1 MAALDAQREAELTA
15 AKEREEAW
23 RIADE
28 ERFKAEAAKRRED
41 EERVARETA
50 ELVAKGKA
58 EQEKKDAAMKAEQS
72 RLSAEMDRQKA
83 MQAAKNAPAL
93 KKQVS
98 DDFAYQFED
107 GMEAKVKA
115 FRQRGQGGDCI
126 IMRIDHEEGL
136 LLIDEYCKGLP
147 NLEALA
153 EKLEDTNLEARYVLY
168 IHKVCHS
175 DGRVQYPIGFFLYLP
190 DQVPV
195 HMKVLYTRP
204 VVELADAFKV
214 ARHFTLEDPEDLDV
228 EWLEE
233 KMGVVKK

>member
-1 MAALDAQREAELTA
+1 MA
-15 AKEREEAW
+15 
-23 RIADE
+23 
-28 ERFKAEAAKRRED
+28 
-41 EERVARETA
+41 
-50 ELVAKGKA
+50 
-58 EQEKKDAAMKAEQS
+58 
-72 RLSAEMDRQKA
+72 
-83 MQAAKNAPAL
+83 AAKNAPAL

-98 DDFAYQFED
+98 DDFAYQFEA

-126 IMRIDHEEGL
+126 IMRIDHDQGL
-136 LLIDEYCKGLP
+136 LLIDEQCKGLP
-147 NLEALA
+147 SLEALA
-153 EKLEDTNLEARYVLY
+153 EKLEDVEPRYVLY
-168 IHKVCHS
+168 IHKVAHR

-214 ARHFTLEDPEDLDV
+214 ARHFTLEDPEDLTE

-233 KMGVVKK
+233 KMCIVKK